1 MPKYEYEHVYIQ
13 NIAGQEQPDTIPMDV
28 TAGLNAWGAD
38 GWEIAHM
45 EAVWVWQTGEEGTHW
60 PETLRGYH
68 VTFKRVLNGDRLTAI
83 ATAEAEVPMEM
94 DRPAMP
100 S

>member
-1 MPKYEYEHVYIQ
+1 VPKYEYEHVYIQ
-13 NIAGQEQPDTIPMDV
+13 NIAGQEQPDVIPMDV

-45 EAVWVWQTGEEGTHW
+45 EAVWVWQTGENGISW

-68 VTFKRVLNGDRLTAI
+68 VTFKRALNGDRLAAI
-83 ATAEAEVPMEM
+83 ATAEAEVRESLTPP
-94 DRPAMP
+94 DL
-100 S
+100 SS

>member
-13 NIAGQEQPDTIPMDV
+13 HIAGQDESAAIPMDV

-38 GWEIAHM
+38 GWEIVHM
-45 EAVWVWQTGEEGTHW
+45 EAVWIWQTGDLGTCW

-68 VTFKRVLNGDRLTAI
+68 VTFKRALDGHKLTAI
-83 ATAEAEVPMEM
+83 ATAEAEASTMR
-94 DRPAMP
+94 DLPA
-100 S
+100 SSS